1 MQLSASSA
9 ALDLALSQSPG
20 PESQVNG
27 WTPFGGQSSQ
37 PNLSQTTVKAQ
48 SNGHPTTAGAG
59 AVSQQVPEAI
69 GSSRNVNRH
78 SMEASLASYHQANVS
93 GQLNGNE
100 SGSSRPSLANLQS
113 SYSTNDIPTM
123 KNSNGLGTIT
133 PSKNQTH
140 AQQHFHNH
148 NASLGRI
155 PPGAVSNRHSREL
168 SGGENR
174 HEEQANGYSQI
185 SSGLGTGTTP
195 LTAAS
200 VTATSPAESVA
211 SPVAQFNN
219 MPQYAGPAF
228 YGGYGMQLMNMG
240 MTPIQ
245 MSSSVAFNNPVQ
257 SYPSQTNFTPYQTY
271 GQPAGRFVDSQA
283 RVIQQ
288 RRMQYG
294 EETARFNNVKL
305 EHLQGEIYSSCKDQ
319 HGCRYLQKKLEERNP
334 EHIHMIFLETN
345 QHVVELMTDPFGN
358 YLCQKLLEYSNDDQR
373 TVLINNAASQMVK
386 IALNQHGTRALQKM
400 IEFIS
405 TREQIQTIIEALKDR
420 VVELIQDLNGNHV
433 IQKCLN
439 RLSPEDAQFIFDAV
453 GLNCVVVGTHRHGC
467 CVLQRCIDHASGHQK
482 AQLISQI
489 TANAFSLVQDP
500 FGNYVLQYIVDL
512 QESIFT
518 NPLCYSFQGNIPLLS
533 KQKFSSNVIEKCLRG
548 AEPDVSRMMVQEM
561 LNANELEKMLRD
573 SFANYVVQTALDY
586 ADPDTKT
593 HLVEA
598 IRPILPSIRQTPYGR
613 RIQSKIM
620 GADMHGRLSGG
631 ATPNDSSSP
640 GQIPLNRQLTNGPA
654 MAPYPAQQQINGYG
668 SGLSTP
674 TQANFTA
681 PVNQAY
687 GHQYGASNASSQ
699 THSQNL
705 SHGSIQSPFSSNSS
719 MNSVYQPQP
728 TYMRPPQVN
737 GFNWI

>member
-27 WTPFGGQSSQ
+27 WTPFGRSSQ
-37 PNLSQTTVKAQ
+37 SNISQNTMKAQ
-48 SNGHPTTAGAG
+48 SNGQPSAIGSGTA
-59 AVSQQVPEAI
+59 SYQSPEAV
-69 GSSRNVNRH
+69 GSSRNANRH
-78 SMEASLASYHQANVS
+78 SMEASLASYAQANLS
-93 GQLNGNE
+93 GQLHGND
-100 SGSSRPSLANLQS
+100 SASRPNLANIQS

-123 KNSNGLGTIT
+123 KNINGLGATT
-133 PSKNQTH
+133 PSKTH

-174 HEEQANGYSQI
+174 REEQTNGYGQI
-185 SSGLGTGTTP
+185 TALQSS
-195 LTAAS
+195 AAPYAATS
-200 VTATSPAESVA
+200 VTATSPAESAA
-211 SPVAQFNN
+211 SPVGQFNN
-219 MPQYAGPAF
+219 VPQYAAPTF

-240 MTPIQ
+240 MTPVQ
-245 MSSSVAFNNPVQ
+245 MSNQMAFNNQ
-257 SYPSQTNFTPYQTY
+257 IQTYPPQNNFTPYQTY

-288 RRMQYG
+288 RRMQHG
-294 EETARFNNVKL
+294 EENARFNNVKL
-305 EHLQGEIYSSCKDQ
+305 EHLQGEIYNSCKDQ
-319 HGCRYLQKKLEERNP
+319 HGCRYLQKKLEDRKP
-334 EHIHMIFLETN
+334 EHIHMIFMETN

-373 TVLINNAASQMVK
+373 TVLIENAAAQMVK

-518 NPLCYSFQGNIPLLS
+518 NPLCISFQGSIPLLS
-533 KQKFSSNVIEKCLRG
+533 KQNSAPTLSKSVCVVR
-548 AEPDVSRMMVQEM
+548 SRMSRV
-561 LNANELEKMLRD
+561 
-573 SFANYVVQTALDY
+573 
-586 ADPDTKT
+586 
-593 HLVEA
+593 
-598 IRPILPSIRQTPYGR
+598 
-613 RIQSKIM
+613 
-620 GADMHGRLSGG
+620 
-631 ATPNDSSSP
+631 
-640 GQIPLNRQLTNGPA
+640 
-654 MAPYPAQQQINGYG
+654 
-668 SGLSTP
+668 
-674 TQANFTA
+674 
-681 PVNQAY
+681 
-687 GHQYGASNASSQ
+687 
-699 THSQNL
+699 
-705 SHGSIQSPFSSNSS
+705 
-719 MNSVYQPQP
+719 
-728 TYMRPPQVN
+728 
-737 GFNWI
+737 